1 MIDHD
6 DDAIAEEMPQLAI
19 LRVITRTLWPSLAK
33 PAHKK
38 SVYLTD
44 PEGNGVER
52 KGLVAA

>member
-1 MIDHD
+1 MIDDD
-6 DDAIAEEMPQLAI
+6 DDARAEEMAQLAI

-33 PAHKK
+33 PVHKK

-44 PEGNGVER
+44 PEGNGVEH